1 VSTDAV
7 LRPAPVLTEDNHWY
21 WDAAKEH
28 RLVAQRCQGCGRL
41 RHPPRPMCPRCRS
54 IAFELVDLSG
64 EGEVYSFSV
73 VHHPRN
79 PAFDYPI
86 VAALVE
92 LAEGVR
98 VVTNLVEVDTGDVR
112 IGMPVKVTF
121 VPTVDEWAVP
131 VFRPA
136 PATA

>member
-1 VSTDAV
+1 MSADAAR
-7 LRPAPVLTEDNHWY
+7 RPAPVLTEDNHWY

-28 RLVAQRCQGCGRL
+28 RLVAQRCEGCGRF
-41 RHPPRPMCPRCRS
+41 RHPPRPMCPHCRS
-54 IAFELVDLSG
+54 TAFELVELSG

-73 VHHPRN
+73 LHHPRS

-98 VVTNLVEVDTGDVR
+98 VVTNLVEVDLEDVC
-112 IGMPVKVTF
+112 IGMRVAVTF
-121 VPTVDEWAVP
+121 APTIDVWAVP

-136 PATA
+136 PAIP